1 MINRPTGLLALATL
15 GLILSAPVH
24 AAPDFMDGAVVVAK
38 RDFSD
43 DPRQSERNNRNDERR
58 SQRREAERDAPPGY
72 GYGYERRQQERSE
85 RDVRYEEDSRAR
97 GRR

>member
-15 GLILSAPVH
+15 GLILSVPVH
-24 AAPDFMDGAVVVAK
+24 AAPDFMDAAVVVAK
-38 RDFSD
+38 RDFGD
-43 DPRQSERNNRNDERR
+43 DPRQSERNNRHDERR
-58 SQRREAERDAPPGY
+58 SQRRDAGRETPPGY

-85 RDVRYEEDSRAR
+85 RDVRHEEDSRSR